1 MKKDMGIDAKGIAVD
16 EKTAVCIE
24 ANGDARVFGTNKAFF
39 IATSDKSPETML
51 PDTPLHWNQNQKAIK
66 VYVYNGSKEGTVA
79 FNILTWPKKNPDQ
92 YWYVENGVLKG
103 N

>member
-66 VYVYNGSKEGTVA
+66 VYVTMAAKKERSPSI
-79 FNILTWPKKNPDQ
+79 F
-92 YWYVENGVLKG
+92 
-103 N
+103 